1 MAQDKIFAG
10 AALRRLRQSRKLT
23 QVAMAEALSISASYL
38 NLLERNQRPLTARL
52 MLALSERFDFDP
64 RLLLADAPG
73 GGVETMMRRLND
85 PQFADLQ
92 IGRQQLAE
100 WAVSA
105 PELMQAFARL
115 HDSKSSNTGAAAH
128 SDNSH
133 PAIALVRREIEKW
146 RNYFGDLDVAAEEMA
161 DTLRLA
167 NSDLYAALSE
177 RLRSRHQIMVRVLP
191 GDVLPDHLY
200 RLDMHARQLQLS
212 EMLDTS
218 SRTFRC
224 AYMIAQ
230 LEMREEVQ
238 ALAMG
243 AAFDNRAA
251 ERLFQRHL
259 YGYIAAAI
267 IMPYGRFLRACERTG
282 YDVSILQRRFGAG
295 LEEIAHR
302 LTTLQRVGQ
311 RGLPF
316 FMVRV
321 DRAGQFSKRYAG
333 ASGASF
339 VANSRNGC
347 PRWHVHHA
355 FARPSILQVQLIE
368 SEDEAQWLTLS
379 RTVNGT
385 SSPASA
391 GALDLASDGPAYAI
405 GIGVSAQYADRL
417 CGHYAQVAQSAKPVA
432 IGPGCHACHRP
443 DCTQRATPPAGKM
456 LTFDDRARRAAPFS
470 FHSA

>member
-1 MAQDKIFAG
+1 MSQDKVFAG
-10 AALRRLRQSRKLT
+10 AALRRLRLSRKLT

-52 MLALSERFDFDP
+52 MLGLSERFDFDP
-64 RLLLADAPG
+64 RLLLADEPG
-73 GGVETMMRRLND
+73 GGVEAMMRRFND
-85 PQFADLQ
+85 PQFADL
-92 IGRQQLAE
+92 GVDRQRLAE
-100 WAVSA
+100 WAVGA

-115 HDSKSSNTGAAAH
+115 HDNKAASGAVSYAT
-128 SDNSH
+128 DNAH
-133 PAIALVRREIEKW
+133 PAIILVRREIEKW

-177 RLRSRHQIMVRVLP
+177 RLRSWHQIMVRVLP
-191 GDVLPDHLY
+191 VNVLPDHLY

-230 LEMREEVQ
+230 LEMRDAVQ
-238 ALAMG
+238 ALAAG
-243 AAFDNRAA
+243 AAFDNRSA

-267 IMPYGRFLRACERTG
+267 IMPYGRFLRACEQTG
-282 YDVSILQRRFGAG
+282 YDIAILQRRFGAG

-311 RGLPF
+311 RGVPF

-339 VANSRNGC
+339 VESGGSC
-347 PRWHVHHA
+347 PLWHLHHS
-355 FARPSILQVQLIE
+355 FARPSILQVQLVE
-368 SEDEAQWLTLS
+368 SEDGKQWLTLS
-379 RTVNGT
+379 RTVNGN
-385 SSPASA
+385 SSPARTDA
-391 GALDLASDGPAYAI
+391 ANVGIGGPAYAI
-405 GIGVSAQYADRL
+405 GIGVSADHAPRL
-417 CGHYAQVAQSAKPVA
+417 CNHYAQVAQTGQATA

-443 DCTQRATPPAGKM
+443 DCTQRATPPAGKV
-456 LTFDDRARRAAPFS
+456 LTFDDRARRAAPFAFQS
-470 FHSA
+470 E

>member
-1 MAQDKIFAG
+1 MSQDKVFAG
-10 AALRRLRQSRKLT
+10 AALRRLRLSRKLT
-23 QVAMAEALSISASYL
+23 QIAMAEALGISASYL

-64 RLLLADAPG
+64 RLLLADEPG
-73 GGVETMMRRLND
+73 GGVEAMMRRFND
-85 PQFADLQ
+85 PQFADLA
-92 IGRQQLAE
+92 IDRQRLAE
-100 WAVSA
+100 WAVNA

-115 HDSKSSNTGAAAH
+115 HDSRAVSGNADDAG
-128 SDNSH
+128 DNSH

-146 RNYFGDLDVAAEEMA
+146 RNYYGDLDVAAEEMA
-161 DTLRLA
+161 DELRLA
-167 NSDLYAALSE
+167 NSDLYAALSD

-191 GDVLPDHLY
+191 VEVLPDHLY

-218 SRTFRC
+218 SRTFRA

-230 LEMREEVQ
+230 LEMRDAVQ
-238 ALAMG
+238 ALAAG
-243 AAFDNRAA
+243 AAFDNRGA

-267 IMPYGRFLRACERTG
+267 IMPYGRFLRACEQTG
-282 YDVSILQRRFGAG
+282 YDIAILQRRFGAG

-321 DRAGQFSKRYAG
+321 DRAGQFSKRYSG

-339 VANSRNGC
+339 VESGRSC
-347 PRWHVHHA
+347 PLWHLHHS
-355 FARPSILQVQLIE
+355 FARPSILQVQLVE
-368 SEDEAQWLTLS
+368 SEDGKQWLTLS
-379 RTVNGT
+379 RTVNGN
-385 SSPASA
+385 SSPAR
-391 GALDLASDGPAYAI
+391 GNTPDMNGEEPAYAI
-405 GIGVSAQYADRL
+405 GIGIAAEHASRL
-417 CGHYAQVAQSAKPVA
+417 CAHYARVAEASGPTL
-432 IGPGCHACHRP
+432 IGPGCHGCHRP
-443 DCTQRATPPAGKM
+443 DCTQRATPPAGKT
-456 LTFDDRARRAAPFS
+456 LLFDDRARRAAPFI
-470 FHSA
+470 FHSE